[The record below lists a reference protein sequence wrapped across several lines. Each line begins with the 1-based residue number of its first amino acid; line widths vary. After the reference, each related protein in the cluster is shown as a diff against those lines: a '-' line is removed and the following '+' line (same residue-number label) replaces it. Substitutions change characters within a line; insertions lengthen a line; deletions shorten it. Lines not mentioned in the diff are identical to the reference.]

1 MFEENVLIAGLV
13 TILAAAC
20 TMIGAFSLFKAKE
33 SNPRLLAFGLS
44 FAGGAMVYISLVE
57 IFVKSQIAFGQ
68 IYDVKFAYSAA
79 SIAFFAG
86 VLLLVA
92 LDRLLPNPH
101 AELSSNENTG
111 LQNKRKDDLS
121 HMHKDVGKVG
131 LMATL
136 AITAHNIPEGMAT
149 FFATLDSPSVGV
161 SLAIAIAIHNIPEGL
176 SIAIPVFYA
185 TGSKKKAVL
194 ATFISAIA
202 EPIGAFAGYF
212 ILSPFIGPMMYGIVF
227 GVIAGA
233 MVYLALD
240 ELLPASKRY
249 AKGHETVY
257 GIVSGMAVI
266 ALSLA
271 LFK

>member
-1 MFEENVLIAGLV
+1 MILPMFESNVLIAFLV
-13 TILAAAC
+13 TILAASA
-20 TMIGAFSLFKAKE
+20 TMLGALSMIGAKE

-57 IFVKSQIAFGQ
+57 IFVKSQISFGE
-68 IYDVKFAYSAA
+68 ILPVKEAYSAA
-79 SIAFFAG
+79 TFAFFVG
-86 VLLLVA
+86 VLLLVI
-92 LDRLLPNPH
+92 LDRVVPNPH
-101 AELSSNENTG
+101 IDTEDCRDG
-111 LQNKRKDDLS
+111 HHGDKRNSL
-121 HMHKDVGKVG
+121 GKIG

-149 FFATLDSPSVGV
+149 FFSTLDSPVVGMN
-161 SLAIAIAIHNIPEGL
+161 LALAIAIHNIPEGL

-185 TGSKKKAVL
+185 TRSKWKAVF
-194 ATFISAIA
+194 ATFVSAIA
-202 EPIGAFAGYF
+202 EPIGAFLGYVV
-212 ILSPFIGPMMYGIVF
+212 LAPFIGPTVYGCVF

-240 ELLPASKRY
+240 ELLPAAKRY

-257 GIVSGMAVI
+257 GIISGMAVI